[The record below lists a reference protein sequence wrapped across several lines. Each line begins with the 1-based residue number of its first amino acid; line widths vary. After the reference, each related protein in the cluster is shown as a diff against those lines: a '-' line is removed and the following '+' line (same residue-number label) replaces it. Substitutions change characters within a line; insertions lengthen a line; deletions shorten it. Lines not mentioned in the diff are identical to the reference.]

1 MAQGEE
7 KTEDPSELKLK
18 QARQK
23 GQVAKSADVSA
34 FLSLSSA
41 LLAVIICLPWMTNK
55 IFDFITN
62 LYSNAFA
69 HSYPIQFALSD
80 GFDVWFM
87 ISIPI
92 LCAATLGGIIG
103 NVGQFGFVL
112 TAHPLK
118 PDIKRISPLSG
129 LKKIFSKERLFE
141 LIKQLIKFFVI
152 GMVIFHTVKDS
163 LYVLSVLF
171 RVNINEG
178 LKIVNNIVVLVFF
191 RVLLCFLVI
200 ALIDWFWQKFSFT
213 KSMKMSKYE
222 VKKEYKQQ
230 EGDPQLKHERKR
242 IHQEIIELT
251 SVNNVQDAS
260 VVITNPS
267 HVAVALKYK
276 DGIDQVPMVI
286 AKGSGKDAKHLIGT
300 AHRASIPV
308 LRNVRL
314 ARDLM
319 WLEINEEIP
328 EHLYEAVAEV
338 LSFILELSKKHET
351 GEL

>member
-34 FLSLSSA
+34 FLSLSGA
-41 LLAVIICLPWMTNK
+41 LLTVIICIPWITKK
-55 IFDFITN
+55 IIEFISN
-62 LYSNAFA
+62 LYGNAFVR
-69 HSYPIQFALSD
+69 HYPVQSALGE
-80 GFDVWFM
+80 GFDIWFL

-92 LCAATLGGIIG
+92 LCAAALGGIIG
-103 NVGQFGFVL
+103 NVGQFGFLL

-118 PDIKRISPLSG
+118 PDLKRISPISG
-129 LKKIFSKERLFE
+129 LKKMFSKDRLFE
-141 LIKQLIKFFVI
+141 LLKQLIKFIVI
-152 GMVIFHTVKDS
+152 GIVIIKTVKEF

-171 RVNINEG
+171 RVNLNEG
-178 LKIVNNIVVLVFF
+178 LKILNNIVGIVFF
-191 RVLLCFLVI
+191 RVLMCFLVI
-200 ALIDWFWQKFSFT
+200 ALIDWLWQKFSFN

-242 IHQEIIELT
+242 IHQEIIESS
-251 SVNNVQDAS
+251 SVNNVEDAS

-276 DGIDQVPMVI
+276 DGIDQVPVVI
-286 AKGSGKDAKHLIGT
+286 AKGSGKHAKLLIGG

-308 LRNVRL
+308 LRNVSL

-338 LSFILELSKKHET
+338 LSFILELSQKHET